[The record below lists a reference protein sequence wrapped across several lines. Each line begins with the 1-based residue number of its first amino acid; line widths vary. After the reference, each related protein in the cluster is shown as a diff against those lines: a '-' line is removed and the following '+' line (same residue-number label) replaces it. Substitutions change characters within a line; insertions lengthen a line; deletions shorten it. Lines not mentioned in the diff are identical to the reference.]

1 MDCVSQCYK
10 NFLSKSA
17 IFHILCFYLAMVFI
31 LGWFLIFPGSTLSA
45 NVPKVKKS
53 FNFENIIAK
62 ARDLARQ
69 SFQLSEEEVPEFL
82 LKINYNAW
90 RDIRFKPE
98 KALWGKEKLLFTA
111 QFFHPGLY
119 YNRLV
124 AINVVEPSGVKQVPF
139 SPALFDYGKNNF
151 QDKVPPHLGFA
162 GFRLH
167 YPINTK
173 TYYDE
178 VVVFLGASYFRAVAQ
193 NQNYGLSARGLAIN
207 TALPTGEEFP
217 YFKEFWLVKPSPGA
231 KQMTVFALL
240 DSPSLTGA
248 YTFIIVPGK
257 ETSIQ
262 VKSILFMRQKVEK
275 LGIAPLTS
283 MFFYG
288 ENTSMRP
295 ADDFR
300 PEVHDSDG
308 LMIALR
314 SGEWLWR
321 PLKNPRT
328 LLINSFMATNPI
340 GFGLMQRDLDFDH
353 YQDLEAHYEKRPSAW
368 ITPIGSWGAGHIEL
382 IQIPMD
388 NEWNNNIIASWV
400 PSVQTEPGQKLSFA
414 YTMDWHFSGST
425 RPPDGRAVA
434 TRTARGKDDLT
445 KKFIIDFAG
454 GKLESLP
461 PKKKLDAV
469 ITVDPRAMLVE
480 HQLIKNEVTNG
491 WRLVFQVRF
500 EEEGLM
506 ERILTGKKPALEL
519 RAFLKDG
526 DKVLTETWS
535 YAYQP

>member
-1 MDCVSQCYK
+1 MDDGFQYYK
-10 NFLSKSA
+10 NFLSKSTL
-17 IFHILCFYLAMVFI
+17 FPILCFYLAMVFI
-31 LGWFLIFPGSTLSA
+31 LSWFLIFPGPTLSA
-45 NVPKVKKS
+45 TVSKVKKT
-53 FNFENIIAK
+53 FTFENVVAK
-62 ARDLARQ
+62 ARDLAHQ
-69 SFQLSEEEVPEFL
+69 SFQISEKEVPEFL
-82 LKINYNAW
+82 LRINYNAW

-98 KALWGKEKLLFTA
+98 KALWVKEKLPFTV
-111 QFFHPGLY
+111 QFFHPGFY

-124 AINVVEPSGVKQVPF
+124 AINVVEPSGVKQIPF
-139 SPALFDYGKNNF
+139 SPALFDYGKNDF
-151 QDKVPPHLGFA
+151 YDKVPPHLGFA

-207 TALPTGEEFP
+207 TALPSGEEFP
-217 YFKEFWLVKPSPGA
+217 YFKEFWLVKPSPGV
-231 KQMTVFALL
+231 KHMTVFALL

-248 YTFIIVPGK
+248 YSFIIVPGK
-257 ETSIQ
+257 ETSIK
-262 VKSILFMRQKVEK
+262 VKSTLFMRQKVEK

-288 ENTSMRP
+288 ENTSIRP

-321 PLKNPRT
+321 PLKNPQT

-368 ITPIGSWGAGHIEL
+368 ITPIGSWGSGHIEL

-388 NEWNNNIIASWV
+388 NEWNNNIIAFWV
-400 PSVQTEPGQKLSFA
+400 PSIQAEPGQKLSFA
-414 YTMDWHFSGST
+414 YTMDWQFSGGT
-425 RPPDGRAVA
+425 RPPDGRVIA

-445 KKFIIDFAG
+445 KKIIIDFAG
-454 GKLESLP
+454 GRLESLP
-461 PKKKLDAV
+461 SEKKLEAV
-469 ITVDPRAMLVE
+469 ITVDPRATLVE
-480 HQLIKNEVTNG
+480 HQLIKNEVTKG
-491 WRLVFQVRF
+491 WRVVFQVRF
-500 EEEGLM
+500 EEQGLL
-506 ERILTGKKPALEL
+506 ERILAGKKPALEL
-519 RAFLKDG
+519 RAFLREG

-535 YAYQP
+535 YAY